1 MSKDVKVEEFRVMEF
16 LKNLQIPIED
26 KKKLLLGIAA
36 VMVDTSENTAR
47 LTTAACMG
55 LSPDDEKFNAFYNS
69 DIKPTLQVDIQSIY
83 NQLSDKIISKEDE

>member
-47 LTTAACMG
+47 LATAACMG

-69 DIKPTLQVDIQSIY
+69 DIKPILQVDIQSIY